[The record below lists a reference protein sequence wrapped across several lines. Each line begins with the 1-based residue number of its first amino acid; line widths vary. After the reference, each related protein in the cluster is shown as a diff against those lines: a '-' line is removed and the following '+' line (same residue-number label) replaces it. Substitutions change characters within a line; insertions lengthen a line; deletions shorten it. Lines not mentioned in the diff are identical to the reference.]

1 MTSKS
6 PKEKEKSIQ
15 NEKEKDKE
23 KDKEIVKQKSKERE
37 YKIGKYLIKGT
48 VGRGTFGKVKL
59 GIYIPTNEKV
69 AIKILEK
76 NRIRE
81 KDDEIRVQR
90 EFEMLTKFNH
100 INLILVAE
108 IFESNESFYTVMEYC
123 EGGELFN
130 YIVRKRKLNEEEAS
144 FFFYQIINGLE
155 YIHSLGIVHRDL
167 KPENLLLTKNHI
179 LKIIDFGLSNY
190 FDKKNLLSTPCGSP
204 SYASPEMVSG
214 KKYNGFKIDI
224 WSTGIILYAMLC
236 GYLPFEDKDNDLLFK
251 KILEC
256 KLEFPHHLSLISRDL
271 IKKILVTNPDKRISI
286 HDIKKHPF
294 FHKGKTIYKQ
304 EFSFSY
310 MSRELVL
317 DDDDI
322 NYKRVKTEGEKK
334 KKNNDINNN
343 KNNNEKDKENKR
355 NDNDKIKES
364 DIKGN
369 EDNNKIVNDKN
380 NNNNNK
386 NNVKDNKVK
395 EENEKKIKEDK
406 NENKEKNN
414 IIINKENNKIS
425 ISKDKGNKKS
435 NENKTKIE
443 LTKDKNNKK
452 TIDETIPSFDIKVHK
467 SHHTSN
473 NYNIK
478 NIETDLEEI
487 QKIVKT
493 EPNLIN
499 LSQKL
504 KNESQRHKSNKLK
517 NKSPNQKPK
526 FKFKSKKP
534 INSTTIT
541 HTSYNLSNIGN
552 LETNLNSM
560 RIPINTLIRKHN
572 IITSKRKSNIT
583 IKNTVINVNMITT
596 NSIITSFTRKN
607 PVRPF
612 SYNNNHNKISSNNNK
627 SERKKPELKFY
638 DFDSPLTNYT
648 ETIVKTQENYPIKSN
663 RKYEN
668 EHFNT
673 NYNIKFKNDKY
684 NKHNK
689 FNSMKLGD
697 LYKNNLKENKKNI
710 YSLPYK
716 TLNVKSSSLKHSKK
730 TNSSSIGK
738 NNINVKN
745 IIPKKKNTNMK
756 DLLFKDLLK
765 KYK

>member
-6 PKEKEKSIQ
+6 PKKDEKPLETKKEKLKEVEKENLKS
-15 NEKEKDKE
+15 
-23 KDKEIVKQKSKERE
+23 KSKEKE

-76 NRIRE
+76 NKIRE

-108 IFESNESFYTVMEYC
+108 IFESNDSFYTVMEFC

-130 YIVRKRKLNEEEAS
+130 YIVKKRRLNEEEAS

-190 FDKKNLLSTPCGSP
+190 FNQNKKNLLSTPCGSP

-256 KLEFPHHLSLISRDL
+256 KLDFPHHLSLISKDL

-294 FHKGKTIYKQ
+294 FHKGKIIFKQ

-317 DDDDI
+317 DEDDI
-322 NYKRVKTEGEKK
+322 NYKRIKTEGEKK
-334 KKNNDINNN
+334 KKNNEVNDN
-343 KNNNEKDKENKR
+343 KNIKDKDKENLKS
-355 NDNDKIKES
+355 DNEKNKER
-364 DIKGN
+364 DIKGKK
-369 EDNNKIVNDKN
+369 DNIKIVNDKDN
-380 NNNNNK
+380 DNK
-386 NNVKDNKVK
+386 NIEKDNKNK
-395 EENEKKIKEDK
+395 EENEKKNKEDK
-406 NENKEKNN
+406 NENKEQNNN
-414 IIINKENNKIS
+414 INYKENNKIR
-425 ISKDKGNKKS
+425 ISKDKGNKKN

-443 LTKDKNNKK
+443 LSKDKNNKK
-452 TIDETIPSFDIKVHK
+452 TIDETIPSFDIKIHK
-467 SHHTSN
+467 SNHTSN

-493 EPNLIN
+493 EPNTIN

-504 KNESQRHKSNKLK
+504 KNESQRKKSNKLK

-526 FKFKSKKP
+526 FTFKSKKP
-534 INSTTIT
+534 INTTTIT

-572 IITSKRKSNIT
+572 LITSKRKSNIT

-607 PVRPF
+607 PIRPF
-612 SYNNNHNKISSNNNK
+612 SSHNNHIKINSNNNK

-648 ETIVKTQENYPIKSN
+648 ETIVKTQENYPIKSS

-673 NYNIKFKNDKY
+673 NYNIKYKNDKY

-716 TLNVKSSSLKHSKK
+716 TLNVKSTSLKHSKK
-730 TNSSSIGK
+730 PNSSSLGK
-738 NNINVKN
+738 NNINMKN
-745 IIPKKKNTNMK
+745 IVPKKKNTNMK